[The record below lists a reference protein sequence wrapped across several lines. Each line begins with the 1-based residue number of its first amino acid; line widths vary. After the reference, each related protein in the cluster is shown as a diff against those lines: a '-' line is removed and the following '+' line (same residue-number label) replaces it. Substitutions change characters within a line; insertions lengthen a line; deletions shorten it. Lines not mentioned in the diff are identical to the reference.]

1 VILLLLLGV
10 IFYIW
15 LIGQICLK
23 SVIYLRVRTA
33 AHRGQRQTVDV
44 GCSRLACEP
53 FVNVKIND
61 MGNFLEQSKL

>member
-1 VILLLLLGV
+1 
-10 IFYIW
+10 
-15 LIGQICLK
+15 LK